1 MRRTATLMLAG
12 IVAFSFGAASAQEV
26 TVSLPG
32 TVTATAGEEIVL
44 PLVIEINDP
53 WYIYTPQDK
62 RAGADFIPLKIEFE
76 PGDWVQYAAPDYPGG
91 TPIGVADVYF
101 GPDVTIEQKIRIRPR
116 TKAGPYIA
124 VGYVTYQ
131 ACKEGFCLPPQ
142 TDELHVDV
150 TVAE

>member
-1 MRRTATLMLAG
+1 MKRIATLTLAG
-12 IVAFSFGAASAQEV
+12 VVAASFGAASAQEV
-26 TVSLPG
+26 TISPPG
-32 TVTATAGEEIVL
+32 RVTAAAGEEIVI

-62 RAGADFIPLKIEFE
+62 RAGADFIPMKIEFE
-76 PGDWVQYAAPDYPGG
+76 PGDWVQYAAPDYPDGVS
-91 TPIGVADVYF
+91 IGVADVYF
-101 GPDVTIEQKIRIRPR
+101 GPGVTIEQKIRIRPR

-131 ACKEGFCLPPQ
+131 ACKEGFCLPPR